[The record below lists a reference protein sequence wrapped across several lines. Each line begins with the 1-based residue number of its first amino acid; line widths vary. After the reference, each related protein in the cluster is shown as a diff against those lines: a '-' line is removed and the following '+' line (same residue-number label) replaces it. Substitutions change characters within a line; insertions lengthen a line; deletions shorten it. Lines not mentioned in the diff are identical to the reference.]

1 MINIIR
7 VGRERL
13 KEAYEIVNKVDQGMN
28 VLEWFVAEPYEEFD
42 FWMREERGL
51 LYLAVDEDENVG
63 AMFFVILPGLHPD
76 NLGYDLNMEEEQLKL
91 CAMMDTA
98 VVLPEF
104 RGHHLQYE
112 MMQHA
117 EEDVRQRGSQYL
129 YRTSGK
135 CFQQIQ
141 CHETRI

>member
-28 VLEWFVAEPYEEFD
+28 VPEWFVAEPYEEFD

-104 RGHHLQYE
+104 RGH
-112 MMQHA
+112 
-117 EEDVRQRGSQYL
+117 
-129 YRTSGK
+129 RTLAPPSPHGY
-135 CFQQIQ
+135 
-141 CHETRI
+141 

>member
-13 KEAYEIVNKVDQGMN
+13 KEAYEIVNKVDQRMN
-28 VLEWFVAEPYEEFD
+28 VPEWFVAEPYEEFD

-76 NLGYDLNMEEEQLKL
+76 NLGYDLSMEEEQLKL

-98 VVLPEF
+98 AVLPEF
-104 RGHHLQYE
+104 RGHHLQLSLI
-112 MMQHA
+112 H
-117 EEDVRQRGSQYL
+117 
-129 YRTSGK
+129 
-135 CFQQIQ
+135 I
-141 CHETRI
+141 